1 MDTIYRI
8 RCQDVDGIKKAM
20 EKLKQAGDLN
30 DEETEKILGAMTA
43 LTQNVKENAKK
54 SLGDGVAKGGSGG
67 YIVHSS
73 FP

>member
-1 MDTIYRI
+1 
-8 RCQDVDGIKKAM
+8 M